1 MRRPPWL
8 NKKINLKVC
17 HNLKM
22 LLRDLNLHTICE
34 EASCPNI
41 SECFSKGT
49 VTFLILGNICTRNCR
64 FCGVK
69 KGKPSP
75 VDKEEPERVAEGVRR
90 LNIRHVVITS
100 VTRDD
105 LPDGGAEQFAQTII
119 SIKKRIEKITIEVLI
134 PDFKGNKESIG
145 KVVEANPDII
155 GHNVETVPRLY
166 PDVRQAADY
175 SRSLNVLKT
184 VKELS
189 NSIYTKSG
197 LMLGLG
203 EKEEEVIEVF
213 KSLRG
218 VDCDFLSLG
227 QYLSPNLKAY
237 PVKEYIHP
245 DKFNDYRKRAL
256 SLGFLY
262 VASGPYV
269 RSSYLAEEYLNI
281 DFHSISS

>member
-8 NKKINLKVC
+8 NKKINLNVC
-17 HNLKM
+17 NNLKM

-41 SECFSKGT
+41 SECFSKRT

-75 VDKEEPERVAEGVRR
+75 VDKEEPERVAEGVFR

-134 PDFKGNKESIG
+134 PDFKGNKESIK
-145 KVVEANPDII
+145 KVVEAN
-155 GHNVETVPRLY
+155 L
-166 PDVRQAADY
+166 
-175 SRSLNVLKT
+175 
-184 VKELS
+184 
-189 NSIYTKSG
+189 
-197 LMLGLG
+197 
-203 EKEEEVIEVF
+203 
-213 KSLRG
+213 
-218 VDCDFLSLG
+218 
-227 QYLSPNLKAY
+227 LKA
-237 PVKEYIHP
+237 
-245 DKFNDYRKRAL
+245 
-256 SLGFLY
+256 FLNY
-262 VASGPYV
+262 DI
-269 RSSYLAEEYLNI
+269 LLN
-281 DFHSISS
+281 

>member
-134 PDFKGNKESIG
+134 PDFKGNKESIK

-269 RSSYLAEEYLNI
+269 RSSYLAEEYLKY
-281 DFHSISS
+281 

>member
-41 SECFSKGT
+41 SECFSKRT

-75 VDKEEPERVAEGVRR
+75 VDKEEPERVAEGVFR

-134 PDFKGNKESIG
+134 PDFKGNKESIK

-189 NSIYTKSG
+189 NNIYTKSG

-203 EKEEEVIEVF
+203 EKEKEVIEVF

-227 QYLSPNLKAY
+227 QYLPPNLKAY

-245 DKFNDYRKRAL
+245 DKFNDYKKRAL

-269 RSSYLAEEYLNI
+269 RSSYLAEEYLKY
-281 DFHSISS
+281 